1 MTHER
6 RRSALALLGAAL
18 LVAGLA
24 ACAPKEEAAEPAEE
38 PAAAP
43 AEPAAEEHA
52 DHPAPGPGAR
62 IFFVEPANGA
72 TVTSP
77 VKIVFGA
84 ENFIIEKRVEGVI
97 NPGAGHHHIGLDTQ
111 CLPPGEI
118 IPTAAPWVHF
128 GDGSVDDRVPAAARR
143 APPGGAGRRRR
154 APHARRAGSLRRAPR
169 HRGGRSGGAQG
180 RRGDSVAA
188 FRRGPGQDDDAASM
202 TEP

>member
-6 RRSALALLGAAL
+6 HRSALILLGAL
-18 LVAGLA
+18 LLLIGLG
-24 ACAPKEEAAEPAEE
+24 ACAPKEEAAAPAESAPAEE
-38 PAAAP
+38 A
-43 AEPAAEEHA
+43 AEPAADEHA
-52 DHPAPGPGAR
+52 DHAAAEPGPGAR

-118 IPTAAPWVHF
+118 IPSAAPWVHF
-128 GDGSVDDRVPAAARR
+128 GDGSSTIEFQLPPGEHHLVAQVGDGEHRTLDEPGLCAELHLIVAEGAAA
-143 APPGGAGRRRR
+143 PT
-154 APHARRAGSLRRAPR
+154 
-169 HRGGRSGGAQG
+169 Q
-180 RRGDSVAA
+180 
-188 FRRGPGQDDDAASM
+188 
-202 TEP
+202 

>member
-6 RRSALALLGAAL
+6 RRSALVLFGAAL
-18 LVAGLA
+18 LVVGLA
-24 ACAPKEEAAEPAEE
+24 ACAPKEEAA
-38 PAAAP
+38 AP
-43 AEPAAEEHA
+43 AEAPAAEPAPAAEEHA

-128 GDGSVDDRVPAAARR
+128 GDGSSTIEFQLPPGEHHLVAQVGDGEHRTLDQPGLCAELHVIVAEGAAA
-143 APPGGAGRRRR
+143 PKEE
-154 APHARRAGSLRRAPR
+154 
-169 HRGGRSGGAQG
+169 
-180 RRGDSVAA
+180 AA
-188 FRRGPGQDDDAASM
+188 TQ
-202 TEP
+202 

>member
-1 MTHER
+1 MTHEP
-6 RRSALALLGAAL
+6 RRSALALLVAAVL
-18 LVAGLA
+18 IAGLA
-24 ACAPKEEAAEPAEE
+24 ACAPKEEAAKPAEE
-38 PAAAP
+38 AAP

-62 IFFVEPANGA
+62 IFFIEPADGA

-118 IPTAAPWVHF
+118 IPSAAPWVHF
-128 GDGSVDDRVPAAARR
+128 GDGSSTIEFQL
-143 APPGGAGRRRR
+143 PPGEHHLVAQVGDGEHRTLDEPGLCAELHLNVVEGA
-154 APHARRAGSLRRAPR
+154 APKE
-169 HRGGRSGGAQG
+169 GA
-180 RRGDSVAA
+180 A
-188 FRRGPGQDDDAASM
+188 
-202 TEP
+202 TK